1 MPDHITLPDGSV
13 LDVARYPLPDGVV
26 DDGEPLNRADLARV
40 FGVSENTITDWIG
53 KGMPVLSGGRN
64 GVAYELSLRQ
74 CWAWRSHR
82 EALDHAARQRRD
94 ERNAQNALLFRNLD
108 DGQHAEESGLTAKEL
123 REWSEAEY
131 HRNRVAEQR
140 GDLVRA
146 SRVQEMV
153 DDVLG
158 ITRTSLSTL
167 PDHLE
172 RELGL
177 SATEVELVQKHCDA
191 LLLKMRERIEK
202 EMLGG
207 AQVAQMPVRDGAGG
221 LL

>member
-1 MPDHITLPDGSV
+1 MQERLTLPDGSV
-13 LDVARYPLPDGVV
+13 LDVTRYPLPDGVV
-26 DDGEPLNRADLARV
+26 DDGEPLNRTDLSRV

-53 KGMPVLSGGRN
+53 KGMPVLAGGRN
-64 GVAYELSLRQ
+64 GVAYELSLTE
-74 CWAWRSHR
+74 CWAWRQHR
-82 EALDHAARQRRD
+82 EAEDKKTRLRRD

-108 DGQHAEESGLTAKEL
+108 DGQEAEESGLTAKEL

-146 SRVQEMV
+146 SRVQELLEDLV
-153 DDVLG
+153 G

-177 SATEVELVQKHCDA
+177 NADEVTRVQRHCDA
-191 LLLKMRERIEK
+191 LLLKVRERIET
-202 EMLGG
+202 EILGG
-207 AQVAQMPVRDGAGG
+207 AQVAQLPGRTDRAG